1 LFVPLAAR
9 TGRARRGQAPEPER
23 VSDISSGETPVA
35 EAELRRARPPNGKDL
50 QMTGRTEMKNRS
62 DRKRVDEIIRI
73 LREEM
78 PHLRERYGVRSLGVF
93 GSYVR
98 GEQRR
103 RSDLDLL
110 VEFDDTPGLIKFIR
124 LENELS
130 ECLGIKVDLVMK
142 DALKPRVGKRALSE
156 VVPI

>member
-1 LFVPLAAR
+1 
-9 TGRARRGQAPEPER
+9 
-23 VSDISSGETPVA
+23 
-35 EAELRRARPPNGKDL
+35 
-50 QMTGRTEMKNRS
+50 MKNRS

>member
-1 LFVPLAAR
+1 
-9 TGRARRGQAPEPER
+9 
-23 VSDISSGETPVA
+23 
-35 EAELRRARPPNGKDL
+35 
-50 QMTGRTEMKNRS
+50 MKNRS

-78 PHLRERYGVRSLGVF
+78 LYLRERYGVRSLGVF

-130 ECLGIKVDLVMK
+130 ECLGTKVDLVMK